1 VLTLSWTTLSWT
13 DRPYAIRRAT
23 LKVEAGQKDNP
34 APCCAA
40 PHLPSS
46 VPMTSIR
53 LGFRVCL
60 AALFACL
67 PASVAAAQPAAAANQ
82 GAFRFETPARLT
94 VKSSCAIGLKNG
106 DVLVVMTD
114 APIDCAA
121 AAKSNDP
128 QDAVL
133 NSGGVAARVH
143 FTIKAGGKLGP
154 VFLANVAGAST
165 YTDDANGTLKA
176 GAKAPGRIAGTVTSG
191 GVKKVLLYQG
201 ERAMEYDLTFDTP
214 IVKAAK

>member
-1 VLTLSWTTLSWT
+1 
-13 DRPYAIRRAT
+13 
-23 LKVEAGQKDNP
+23 
-34 APCCAA
+34 
-40 PHLPSS
+40 
-46 VPMTSIR
+46 MTSIR
-53 LGFRVCL
+53 VGFRVCL
-60 AALFACL
+60 AALCAGL
-67 PASVAAAQPAAAANQ
+67 PASIAVAQPAATANQ
-82 GAFRFETPARLT
+82 GAFRFETPAKLT
-94 VKSSCAIGLKNG
+94 VKSSCAIGMKNG

-114 APIDCAA
+114 APIDCAKA
-121 AAKSNDP
+121 ARSNDP

-143 FTIKAGGKLGP
+143 FTIKADGKLGP

-191 GVKKVLLYQG
+191 GVKKVVLYQG